1 MQLKAEIHVGKA
13 YGNSTWFPAK
23 FYWSIEQPF
32 DRSLSVFES
41 NNFNFLLIFKNW
53 NFVSPLQVSHPLYL

>member
-1 MQLKAEIHVGKA
+1 MQLKAEIHLGKA

-23 FYWSIEQPF
+23 VYWSIEQPF

-41 NNFNFLLIFKNW
+41 NNFNFLLIFKN
-53 NFVSPLQVSHPLYL
+53 